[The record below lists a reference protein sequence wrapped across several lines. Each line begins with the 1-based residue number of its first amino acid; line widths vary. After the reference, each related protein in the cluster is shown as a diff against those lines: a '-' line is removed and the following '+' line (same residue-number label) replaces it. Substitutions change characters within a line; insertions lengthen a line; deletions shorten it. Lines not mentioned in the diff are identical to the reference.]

1 MKSSVPINWIIFK
14 GKIMIE
20 EIVSLQM
27 PVGERLSVKK
37 NRLLPITQDKDCK
50 RISIVTGTHGDELNG
65 QYICYKLIERIKAE
79 PDKLNGIVDVY
90 PSINP
95 LGIDTGS
102 RGIPMNDLD
111 MNRVFPGTDSGAMA
125 EHVAYKITQ
134 DIIGSDMCVDVHSS
148 NIFIKE
154 VPQVRLSPENF
165 NSLLPY
171 ARLLNADIIWALSSS
186 VYLESSLANCLN
198 TFGVPSL
205 VVEMG
210 VGSKIT
216 RRYARQT
223 LEGIFRLMKE
233 LGIWQGEVS
242 KVKEPIIA
250 EPGAVAAIHAGSSG
264 VFILDVEHI
273 GINISKGTHI
283 GKIVNPLTGE
293 VIEEI
298 ISPKDGFLLTVREHP
313 VVYKGAIMARV
324 CGNGGALNE

>member
-1 MKSSVPINWIIFK
+1 MQR
-14 GKIMIE
+14 GKDMIH

-27 PVGERLSVKK
+27 PVGERLVVKK
-37 NRLLPITQDKDCK
+37 NRLAPENIDKNTK

-65 QYICYKLIERIKAE
+65 QYVCYKLIEKINAE
-79 PDKLNGIVDVY
+79 PENLAGIVDVY

-102 RGIPMNDLD
+102 RNIPLNDLD

-154 VPQVRLSPENF
+154 VPQVRLNPENYDM
-165 NSLLPY
+165 LLPY
-171 ARLLNADIIWALSSS
+171 AKLMNADIIWALSSA
-186 VYLESSLANCLN
+186 VYLEASLANCLN
-198 TFGVPSL
+198 MFGVPSL

-210 VGSKIT
+210 AGSKIT

-223 LEGIFRLMKE
+223 LTGILRVMKE
-233 LGIWQGEVS
+233 MGIWLGEVPP
-242 KVKEPIIA
+242 VKEPRIA
-250 EPGAVAAIHAGSSG
+250 APGAVTTIHATRSG
-264 VFILDVEHI
+264 LFILEVERI
-273 GINISKGTHI
+273 GVNITEGAHI
-283 GKIVNPLTGE
+283 GKIVSPLTGE
-293 VIEEI
+293 ILEEI
-298 ISPKDGFLLTVREHP
+298 IAPRDGYLLTVREHP

-324 CGNGGALNE
+324 CSMGGADND